1 MLNTV
6 KKQDGDA
13 LTVLLDGRL
22 DTHTAAGFQEE
33 MEPLLSGIS
42 SLTLDCEKLNYIS
55 SAGLRVLLT
64 IEQEM
69 EDQNKPMQLCH
80 VSERTDQTQCPGHQR
95 HPACCARADGNQ
107 LLYLLQARG

>member
-33 MEPLLSGIS
+33 MEPLLPGIS
-42 SLTLDCEKLNYIS
+42 RL
-55 SAGLRVLLT
+55 
-64 IEQEM
+64 Q
-69 EDQNKPMQLCH
+69 
-80 VSERTDQTQCPGHQR
+80 
-95 HPACCARADGNQ
+95 PAFSDGTRSFIAPQ
-107 LLYLLQARG
+107 SVMT